1 MTLLKRFFACGSVF
15 AGCLALDLGTK
26 WFARAHL
33 AVASAHQT
41 LVPQSVWLH
50 LTYNPHGMYGIL
62 GVLPP
67 SLRITLA
74 VAVLLLLGLELHHS
88 ARDADHARERWLAL
102 AVLLAGGAG
111 NAFELFTR
119 HAGVTDFLE
128 LGVGQPW
135 PIFGIFNLAD
145 VFITLGVAMLL
156 WFEHRHSQRSAFTPR
171 RT

>member
-1 MTLLKRFFACGSVF
+1 MTLLKRILPCSSTF

-26 WFARAHL
+26 WLARTYLSA
-33 AVASAHQT
+33 ASTSQT

-62 GVLPP
+62 GILPP
-67 SLRITLA
+67 ALRITLA
-74 VAVLLLLGLELHHS
+74 AAVLLLLGLELHHS
-88 ARDADHARERWLAL
+88 SRDWEHARERWVAL
-102 AVLLAGGAG
+102 AMLLAGGAG

-119 HAGVTDFLE
+119 KAGVTDFLE
-128 LGVGQPW
+128 FGLGQPW

-156 WFEHRHSQRSAFTPR
+156 WFEHRHSSRSAFTPR
-171 RT
+171 RI